1 MNTRR
6 VYTAEFKRQ
15 ALQEYYTTSLD
26 QAKIERKY
34 GIGVSCLCRWIKED
48 KTAKENA
55 FPGHGRLPADQA
67 EVAALRRELQVAQ
80 EDNIILKKSLLLLA
94 QERKGAI

>member
-1 MNTRR
+1 MKTRR

-15 ALQEYYTTSLD
+15 ALQEYFTTSLG
-26 QAKIERKY
+26 QGEIERKY

-48 KTAKENA
+48 ARAKKNA

-80 EDNIILKKSLLLLA
+80 VDNIILKKSLMLLA
-94 QERKGAI
+94 QDRKSAF